1 MPQRNEPHNHPSHRP
16 TSRTPHS
23 SSRATSSRVP
33 ASQRVNVPNAR
44 DELER
49 ERELYS
55 AHDPNQSALSPAQR
69 YAQSQQNKANSSRQN
84 YWSRHPEDTGRA
96 NRMPATREAGR
107 AYDRA
112 HIASEAGSTHDRTHV
127 SGGSGYARTAY
138 SGANPSHT
146 SRTPRVGEAT
156 LSGRIPRQAAPAPSA
171 SGTIPRQTPYASGT
185 MPRQAAT
192 SPAASGT
199 MPRQSSPAASG
210 TMPKQSSQEGAQQN
224 PSTRPT
230 RRGATQRQGTR
241 PSATRRSGYSKA
253 PGTASGSGTGSRANS
268 SRVPESSDFSAE
280 RYLSAQRPRRN
291 VPGSIRNKLIGGA
304 VAIVVVAIGVFA
316 FTTWDANRSV
326 NVTLNGQQQSI
337 EGQQRTIEGLLD
349 TNTVSVTP
357 GNYVAVD
364 GSVMREGEGT
374 RATASINGQATDDF
388 STRLNDGDD
397 ISLTNG
403 TDITEDFTEGD
414 HTTIEPTLEMKGTG
428 AVHLYTQ
435 KGEAG
440 EKVVRTGNES
450 GKTAEVTT
458 KEPVNGVVQYYN
470 VNTNGDKVIALT
482 FDDGPWDSSTEAILD
497 TLKENDAK
505 ATFYTIGDQ
514 ISKHKDL
521 VKRAADEGHEIGTHT
536 WDHAEGSGQGVS
548 LILMSSDERKQEV
561 EKGMKAIKDATGQDA
576 SLMFRSPGG
585 NFDESVAK
593 DLSSLINAEI
603 GWNVDT
609 GDWQKPGTDTIVQ
622 RIESASPG
630 EIILMH
636 DGGGDRSETVAALKQ
651 ALPKLKEQGYR
662 FVTVSELI
670 NSYPYQEQ

>member
-84 YWSRHPEDTGRA
+84 YWSRHPEDAGRA

-112 HIASEAGSTHDRTHV
+112 PVTSEAGSTYDRTHV
-127 SGGSGYARTAY
+127 SGGSGARTAY
-138 SGANPSHT
+138 SGAHPSHT

-156 LSGRIPRQAAPAPSA
+156 LGGRIPRQAAPAPSA

-241 PSATRRSGYSKA
+241 PSATRRSGYSEA
-253 PGTASGSGTGSRANS
+253 PGTASGSGGGSRTNS

-280 RYLSAQRPRRN
+280 RYLSAQRPRRK
-291 VPGSIRNKLIGGA
+291 VPGSIRNKLIAGV
-304 VAIVVVAIGVFA
+304 VAIAVVAIGVFA
-316 FTTWDANRSV
+316 FTTWDANRPV

-364 GSVMREGEGT
+364 GSVMREGG
-374 RATASINGQATDDF
+374 RYARYRQHQ
-388 STRLNDGDD
+388 R
-397 ISLTNG
+397 
-403 TDITEDFTEGD
+403 
-414 HTTIEPTLEMKGTG
+414 
-428 AVHLYTQ
+428 
-435 KGEAG
+435 
-440 EKVVRTGNES
+440 
-450 GKTAEVTT
+450 
-458 KEPVNGVVQYYN
+458 
-470 VNTNGDKVIALT
+470 
-482 FDDGPWDSSTEAILD
+482 SS
-497 TLKENDAK
+497 
-505 ATFYTIGDQ
+505 
-514 ISKHKDL
+514 
-521 VKRAADEGHEIGTHT
+521 
-536 WDHAEGSGQGVS
+536 
-548 LILMSSDERKQEV
+548 
-561 EKGMKAIKDATGQDA
+561 
-576 SLMFRSPGG
+576 
-585 NFDESVAK
+585 
-593 DLSSLINAEI
+593 
-603 GWNVDT
+603 
-609 GDWQKPGTDTIVQ
+609 
-622 RIESASPG
+622 
-630 EIILMH
+630 
-636 DGGGDRSETVAALKQ
+636 
-651 ALPKLKEQGYR
+651 YR
-662 FVTVSELI
+662 
-670 NSYPYQEQ
+670 

>member
-84 YWSRHPEDTGRA
+84 YWSRHPEDAGRA

-112 HIASEAGSTHDRTHV
+112 PVTSEAGSTYDRTHV
-127 SGGSGYARTAY
+127 SGGSGARAAY
-138 SGANPSHT
+138 SGAHPSHT

-185 MPRQAAT
+185 MPRQAAA
-192 SPAASGT
+192 SPAASGAMPQQT
-199 MPRQSSPAASG
+199 APYASGAMPRQA
-210 TMPKQSSQEGAQQN
+210 SQEGAQQN
-224 PSTRPT
+224 PSTRPA

-241 PSATRRSGYSKA
+241 PSATRRSGYSEA
-253 PGTASGSGTGSRANS
+253 PGTASGSGGGSRTNS

-280 RYLSAQRPRRN
+280 RYLSAQRPRRK

-316 FTTWDANRSV
+316 FTTWDANRPV

-609 GDWQKPGTDTIVQ
+609 GDWQKPGTDTIAQ